1 MAPGTAQDQVR
12 PRRSWATTS
21 AGAVRTTTQ
30 TAEVDLTHGVIALPD
45 VVERGAELPPVP
57 RPRRP
62 LERGAQ
68 LPGRDKP
75 LLDVCRQDP
84 ARRTRMGER
93 ARGEHERG
101 RTAVQSASGYG
112 LDPRPIACV
121 VGTHGLADLAYP
133 STRRDEHVDGGPLP
147 PA

>member
-30 TAEVDLTHGVIALPD
+30 TAEVDLTHGVGALPD

-68 LPGRDKP
+68 LPGRDEP
-75 LLDVCRQDP
+75 LLDACRQDP
-84 ARRTRMGER
+84 HAGRGWANVLAASTNAGAQRCR
-93 ARGEHERG
+93 ARPG
-101 RTAVQSASGYG
+101 TASTPAQS
-112 LDPRPIACV
+112 
-121 VGTHGLADLAYP
+121 
-133 STRRDEHVDGGPLP
+133 